1 MGLRA
6 RLLVLV
12 PTIPALL
19 LALYTNLELR
29 RLGVARAEK
38 DAMKVVQLAAAD
50 ANGLI
55 GATRQHLVG
64 LSRFPQARSNDLPAF
79 DVFFAG
85 MAKIYP
91 DYTDFGLIETNGD
104 LVSCSF
110 GRVGPTNL
118 ADRPHVQRVIRTRDL
133 ANVRRIITRH
143 GGRTW
148 AEGKVG
154 EGAIFHF
161 TLPKSANHSG
171 S

>member
-148 AEGKVG
+148 AR
-154 EGAIFHF
+154 
-161 TLPKSANHSG
+161 
-171 S
+171 